1 MPFFVNVLQLCEFV
15 FVYVN
20 IPHLLKGEHFEV
32 WAPEG
37 LSLATDGQ
45 AASSWVV
52 SSLHNVVS
60 SSSHLHSSSSFALSF
75 IIFVPS
81 EAFIDPLL
89 LGWSKSSHHFQ
100 LSI

>member
-1 MPFFVNVLQLCEFV
+1 MFEFV
-15 FVYVN
+15 FVCILHV
-20 IPHLLKGEHFEV
+20 LKGEHFEV

-52 SSLHNVVS
+52 SS
-60 SSSHLHSSSSFALSF
+60 SSHLHSSSSFALSF
-75 IIFVPS
+75 IIFAPS

-89 LGWSKSSHHFQ
+89 LGWS
-100 LSI
+100 